1 MSYRNNFTRTESKV
15 LNLLQDDNFLTDEE
29 LASSLNVSINT
40 VRTHL
45 KNMFK
50 KSGVSGRNSKF
61 QLIRKQSE
69 R

>member
-1 MSYRNNFTRTESKV
+1 MAFNRNFTRTESKV
-15 LNLLQDDNFLTDEE
+15 FNLLQDDNFITDEE
-29 LASSLNVSINT
+29 LASSLNVSVNT

-45 KNMFK
+45 KNMFR